1 MAKDWNGHPGQL
13 TFSQRYGYEPLP
25 EPMRLEK
32 ISEDVRREI
41 WNAIREQ
48 LLGYRQYYPG
58 ATVRYRLNSAG
69 RSFSERVLGKLKRV
83 PEDEINTTY
92 GNVRDTLRETAL
104 HGDFNRVLDLVEV
117 LVNDRGTTGKMK
129 ERLGELFN
137 QSGAYRLDVETRPY
151 RFFPQASRE
160 QGESAKRS
168 IEILR
173 KSGMEGAVA
182 HLRGAAEHINIQQ
195 YADSIADSIRAV
207 ESVARVIDPRA
218 SKTLTP
224 ALKSLERDGLIRHS
238 ALREG
243 FSKLYGYTNDEEGI
257 RHALLARD
265 GPDAGLDEAMFMFG
279 ACASFAAYLA
289 SKRP

>member
-1 MAKDWNGHPGQL
+1 MKDGNGFPGHL

-25 EPMRLEK
+25 EPMRLEE
-32 ISEDVRREI
+32 IAEDVRREI
-41 WNAIREQ
+41 WNAIRER
-48 LLGYRQYYPG
+48 LLKYRQYNPS
-58 ATVRYRLNSAG
+58 TRRYSLNLNG
-69 RSFSERVLGKLKRV
+69 RRFSERVLGKLKRV
-83 PEDEINTTY
+83 PEDEIDTKIQ
-92 GNVRDTLRETAL
+92 NVWNTLRETAL
-104 HGDFNRVLDLVEV
+104 LGDFNRVLDLVEII
-117 LVNDRGTTGKMK
+117 VNDRGTIDEMK
-129 ERLGELFN
+129 ERLGELFD
-137 QSGAYRLDVETRPY
+137 QSGAYRLDVDTQPY

-160 QGESAKRS
+160 QGEAAKRS
-168 IEILR
+168 IETLR

-182 HLRGAAEHINIQQ
+182 HLRGAAEHINLQQ

-207 ESVARVIDPRA
+207 ESVARVIDPKA
-218 SKTLTP
+218 SRTLTP
-224 ALKSLERDGLIRHS
+224 ALKSLERDGLIRHP

-243 FSKLYGYTNDEEGI
+243 FSKLYGYTNDEQGI